1 MGGMPANVDVA
12 AILERMAKA
21 AGVKKVSELAEL
33 TGLSQQALNQ
43 SKYRSSIALSILV
56 AFVAKTGASLNY
68 LIYGSG
74 PMLMTASEGPAEE
87 VQTKEVT
94 AGEYLYVERIGGGGV
109 SILAELIKRGID
121 AKMLRAYI
129 QGDKIWLIDTADV
142 SVTDGLFAF
151 GDPERPAMRRCKLT
165 MNGNIIVEGEAEP
178 QTANALIEYRV
189 VGRVVWSGKDE

>member
-21 AGVKKVSELAEL
+21 AGVKKVSELAGL

-43 SKYRSSIALSILV
+43 SKYRSSIALSLLV

-74 PMLMTASEGPAEE
+74 PMLMRASEGPADT
-87 VQTKEVT
+87 QTKEVT
-94 AGEYLYVERIGGGGV
+94 LGEYLYVERIGGGGV
-109 SILAELIKRGID
+109 NIPAELIPRGVD
-121 AKMLRAYI
+121 AEMLRAYI

-151 GDPERPAMRRCKLT
+151 GAPDRPAMRRCKLK
-165 MNGNIIVEGEAEP
+165 MNGSIIVEGEAEP
-178 QTANALIEYRV
+178 QTAEALIEYKV
-189 VGRVVWSGKDE
+189 IGRVVWSGKDE